1 MATDRPNPSAL
12 IALFPGLIPWAGGS
26 GRAGPR
32 RRLALVFVV
41 APHPIHGAGFVA
53 AHRHDIENH
62 VGAEHFFA
70 ATAIAGI
77 GVEDVAV
84 DVLVEHA
91 AAGQLLDSRVD
102 LFVVVL
108 D

>member
-1 MATDRPNPSAL
+1 MVARASRRMATDRPNPSAL

-53 AHRHDIENH
+53 AHRPDIENH

-70 ATAIAGI
+70 APAIPGLGLEEI
-77 GVEDVAV
+77 GNAWGRERGCQCV
-84 DVLVEHA
+84 
-91 AAGQLLDSRVD
+91 
-102 LFVVVL
+102 
-108 D
+108 